1 MAVRIVSVMLVDDH
15 VLVRKGFRLLLEDA
29 PDLRVVNEA
38 GSGEEACRSY
48 SEHLPDVVVMDI
60 SMPGIGGI
68 EAISR
73 LVTRHPAAR
82 VLALSAHEDTV
93 HAKRALAA
101 GASGYVSKRSA
112 PEALIEAIR
121 NVAAGRKVIDP
132 QIAQQLAFGQFSAVQ
147 SPVDVL
153 SDREFEVFMQI
164 ANGRQVAEIAEILS
178 LSPSTVGTHLYNI
191 KHKLGAANSAELAMI
206 AVRSG
211 LIDP

>member
-1 MAVRIVSVMLVDDH
+1 MAVRIVGVMLVDDH

-29 PDLRVVNEA
+29 PDLKVVAEA
-38 GSGEEACRSY
+38 GSGEEACRLFSDY
-48 SEHLPDVVVMDI
+48 LPDVVVMDI

-68 EAISR
+68 EAIGR
-73 LVTRHPAAR
+73 ILAKHPSAR
-82 VLALSAHEDTV
+82 VLTLSAHEDTI

-101 GASGYVSKRSA
+101 GAYGYLCKRGA
-112 PEALIEAIR
+112 PEALIGAVR
-121 NVAAGRKVIDP
+121 NVAAGKKVIDP
-132 QIAQQLAFGQFSAVQ
+132 QIAQELAFNQFNAVQ

-153 SDREFEVFMQI
+153 SDREFEVFMQV
-164 ANGRQVAEIAEILS
+164 ANGRQVSEIAEILS

-191 KHKLGAANSAELAMI
+191 KHKLGAANAAELAMI